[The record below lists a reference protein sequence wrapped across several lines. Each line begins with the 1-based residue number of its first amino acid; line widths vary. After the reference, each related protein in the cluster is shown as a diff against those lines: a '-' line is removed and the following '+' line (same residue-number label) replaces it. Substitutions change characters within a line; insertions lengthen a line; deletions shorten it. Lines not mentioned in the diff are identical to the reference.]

1 MWCAQS
7 LPRLTRLNYQLASL
21 KKSKNV
27 NQVKVNQGE
36 QELQQMKQ
44 AMEATGQ
51 TSAQQLVEA
60 NAQAE
65 TELIAKCCAYID
77 IQRSFHERGLRLCT
91 AYNAALVEFRSHVE
105 RRQQEVSIDKSRA
118 KVRPIAHLRS
128 AITISVLR
136 CPL

>member
-1 MWCAQS
+1 
-7 LPRLTRLNYQLASL
+7 
-21 KKSKNV
+21 
-27 NQVKVNQGE
+27 
-36 QELQQMKQ
+36 MKQ

-65 TELIAKCCAYID
+65 TELIAKCCAFID
-77 IQRSFHERGLRLCT
+77 IQRSFHERGLRLCS

-118 KVRPIAHLRS
+118 KVRPIAD
-128 AITISVLR
+128 ISDRDLVLR
-136 CPL
+136 CLL

>member
-1 MWCAQS
+1 M
-7 LPRLTRLNYQLASL
+7 NYQLASL

-65 TELIAKCCAYID
+65 TELIAKCCAFID
-77 IQRSFHERGLRLCT
+77 IQRSFHERGLRLCS

-118 KVRPIAHLRS
+118 KVRPIAD
-128 AITISVLR
+128 ISDRDLGAKM
-136 CPL
+136 PL